1 MATATDRQKT
11 AKENFS
17 VPDSGERKVSLL
29 VVEDDENIST
39 AISEY
44 FSRAG
49 YNVKTVEDGL
59 NGVKAALDD
68 PPDAVVLDLMLPK
81 MDGLAVCKELREKVG
96 YLPILMLTAKDDVV
110 DKVLGLEMGADDY
123 ITKPFSL
130 RELEARIKSVLRRT
144 RNGPTT
150 DGMRDEAPIVRGR
163 LRIDSAKR
171 EVTIGD
177 RQVELTPKEF
187 DLLRLFASNPGRVF
201 PRKYLL
207 EKIWDYSYE
216 GYDRT
221 IWIDADIL
229 VFDEP
234 AFRIEVA
241 SDFAFCYEVWL
252 WKEQGATARQ
262 AGVNNSVSVFVRG
275 NAFLDFCIWAHED
288 LVRRGKQVLTHGTST
303 RLLSALYRAVP
314 FTLLTNVGMLSPVVA
329 QDIRDGTNRIA
340 REYAGLHGRP
350 LRAINLCGS
359 MCGKMAEGR
368 VLDDG
373 DYGAIVDT
381 MLRTRGAMLD
391 RDLLA

>member
-1 MATATDRQKT
+1 MATVATDRQKSP
-11 AKENFS
+11 KETFPGADPS
-17 VPDSGERKVSLL
+17 ERKISLL

-59 NGVKAALDD
+59 TGVKVALED

-81 MDGLAVCKELREKVG
+81 MDGLAVCKELREKVS

-144 RNGPTT
+144 RNASGP
-150 DGMRDEAPIVRGR
+150 DGVRDEAPIVRGK
-163 LRIDSAKR
+163 LRIDPAKR
-171 EVTIGD
+171 EVTIGE

-221 IWIDADIL
+221 IDSHINRLRAK
-229 VFDEP
+229 
-234 AFRIEVA
+234 IE
-241 SDFAFCYEVWL
+241 ENP
-252 WKEQGATARQ
+252 ENPQM
-262 AGVNNSVSVFVRG
+262 
-275 NAFLDFCIWAHED
+275 
-288 LVRRGKQVLTHGTST
+288 VLTVWGIGYKFSDEH
-303 RLLSALYRAVP
+303 
-314 FTLLTNVGMLSPVVA
+314 
-329 QDIRDGTNRIA
+329 
-340 REYAGLHGRP
+340 
-350 LRAINLCGS
+350 
-359 MCGKMAEGR
+359 
-368 VLDDG
+368 
-373 DYGAIVDT
+373 
-381 MLRTRGAMLD
+381 
-391 RDLLA
+391 